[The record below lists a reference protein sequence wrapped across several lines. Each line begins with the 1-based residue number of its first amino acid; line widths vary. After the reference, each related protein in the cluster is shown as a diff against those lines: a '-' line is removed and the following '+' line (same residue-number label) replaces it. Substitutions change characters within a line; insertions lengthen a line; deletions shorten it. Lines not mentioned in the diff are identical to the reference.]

1 MGTHPKA
8 EYKLRQQ
15 ELRRL
20 NRLVSKHEAWKVK
33 GNEKQVA
40 RSQEVRQHP
49 VKVQTGGSN
58 PSAPAIIPFRLPQ
71 KIG

>member
-8 EYKLRQQ
+8 EYKLKQQ
-15 ELRRL
+15 EFRRL
-20 NRLVSKHEAWKVK
+20 NRLVSKHEAWKEK
-33 GNEKQVA
+33 GIQVA